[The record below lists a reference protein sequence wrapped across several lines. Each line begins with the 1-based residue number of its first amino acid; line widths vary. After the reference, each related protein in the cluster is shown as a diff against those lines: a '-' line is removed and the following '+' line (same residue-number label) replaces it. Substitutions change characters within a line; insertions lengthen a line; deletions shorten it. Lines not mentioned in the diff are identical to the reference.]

1 MITVWSHQTFVIYF
15 FVLTIPWPILKL
27 LSCREASH
35 MLSSQN
41 TAAATP
47 AFLQPHKSSTEIG
60 GEMQQFP
67 AQINCRYFSCWSNW
81 LWEGTTCN
89 LRKKFACTTVYSRN
103 LLDVFLV
110 VGTQEGWGVW
120 LHLHSVTSVCSHNPY
135 IGLLT
140 HHFFHLSRVTEDAAV
155 LNLYS
160 ELFTVPDHSV
170 SVMLWVWF
178 SKKELLNRCL

>member
-1 MITVWSHQTFVIYF
+1 M
-15 FVLTIPWPILKL
+15 
-27 LSCREASH
+27 
-35 MLSSQN
+35 
-41 TAAATP
+41 
-47 AFLQPHKSSTEIG
+47 
-60 GEMQQFP
+60 
-67 AQINCRYFSCWSNW
+67 
-81 LWEGTTCN
+81 
-89 LRKKFACTTVYSRN
+89 YSRN
-103 LLDVFLV
+103 LLDIFLV

-120 LHLHSVTSVCSHNPY
+120 LHLHSVTSVCSHNSY

-178 SKKELLNRCL
+178 SKKELLNRCLYKYHEKILLLFLLLLILYIILGDLRKVTRNLLESTAGCWRLYVQGDLKTIQWSCLYIKG